1 MGFSSQK
8 GNVSHSLFCVLH
20 AFIPT
25 SKKNPNRESPWGNT
39 MNESNNDNK
48 KSIVYDVNEL
58 AGIIVGSII
67 ALCLCGMFVL
77 LNVLCL
83 VAMYG
88 AIVREYQKIPHVTP
102 RVSPNGPSREQL
114 QQWFDEHPTQAP
126 PAEWYPNGDPWRGIT
141 AEEANAMLEDCEV
154 RK

>member
-1 MGFSSQK
+1 MVLSPQK
-8 GNVSHSLFCVLH
+8 KHVAHSVCPLLH
-20 AFIPT
+20 AFIPP
-25 SKKNPNRESPWGNT
+25 SKKDSNRESLWGDA
-39 MNESNNDNK
+39 MNELNNDNK
-48 KSIVYDVNEL
+48 EPIVYDVNEL

-67 ALCLCGMFVL
+67 ALCLCGIFVL

-88 AIVREYQKIPHVTP
+88 AIVREYRNIPHVTP

-154 RK
+154 KK